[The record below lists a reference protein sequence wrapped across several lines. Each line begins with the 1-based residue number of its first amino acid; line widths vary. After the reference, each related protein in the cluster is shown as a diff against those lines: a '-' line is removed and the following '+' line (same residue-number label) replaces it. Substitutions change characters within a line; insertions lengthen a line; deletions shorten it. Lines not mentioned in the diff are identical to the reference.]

1 MRYKLNKNSLGNKI
15 WLYMI
20 MFSLAILVFLW
31 FFQVIFLNGYY
42 ELVKTHEVSEVAK
55 QVFKKYKENDSLE
68 DLFNSITY
76 KQGICIDLIYK
87 GSEIYS
93 SNNVN
98 GGCISKN
105 NNVSYLKYKEELINS
120 TTNKTIYKLRN
131 RELGNKIIMYGLKLD
146 DDYIVIVNT
155 SLEPLNST
163 IKILAG
169 QLIYVT
175 IGVFVLSF
183 LLSYYISKYISS
195 PIVRL
200 NNTAKLMAKGRHDI
214 KFDPKTDIDE
224 LNSLAKTLND
234 ANTELA
240 KTDELRKELLAN
252 VSHDLKTPLTMIKAY
267 AEMVRDLTYDN
278 KEKRNDN
285 LNTIIDETDRLN
297 LLVNDIL
304 ELSKIQSNV
313 VELKIEEF
321 DLNELIETVAKRFS
335 DLEETMN
342 YKIIYNGTKA
352 IIKADKLKIGQVIYN
367 LIGNATNYIG
377 DDKKVIVNLIDNNT
391 YYQVEVID
399 HGKGIDKDKLD
410 LIWDKYYRVDKKHKR
425 NMVGTGLG
433 LSIVKNIFIMHD
445 FNYGVESIKNKG
457 TKFYFQIKK

>member
-1 MRYKLNKNSLGNKI
+1 M
-15 WLYMI
+15 
-20 MFSLAILVFLW
+20 
-31 FFQVIFLNGYY
+31 
-42 ELVKTHEVSEVAK
+42 
-55 QVFKKYKENDSLE
+55 
-68 DLFNSITY
+68 
-76 KQGICIDLIYK
+76 
-87 GSEIYS
+87 
-93 SNNVN
+93 
-98 GGCISKN
+98 
-105 NNVSYLKYKEELINS
+105 
-120 TTNKTIYKLRN
+120 
-131 RELGNKIIMYGLKLD
+131 
-146 DDYIVIVNT
+146 
-155 SLEPLNST
+155 
-163 IKILAG
+163 
-169 QLIYVT
+169 
-175 IGVFVLSF
+175 LSF
-183 LLSYYISKYISS
+183 YVCHLFHNK
-195 PIVRL
+195 
-200 NNTAKLMAKGRHDI
+200 
-214 KFDPKTDIDE
+214 
-224 LNSLAKTLND
+224 
-234 ANTELA
+234 
-240 KTDELRKELLAN
+240 
-252 VSHDLKTPLTMIKAY
+252 SHNCLI
-267 AEMVRDLTYDN
+267 E
-278 KEKRNDN
+278 
-285 LNTIIDETDRLN
+285 I
-297 LLVNDIL
+297 
-304 ELSKIQSNV
+304 KIQSNV